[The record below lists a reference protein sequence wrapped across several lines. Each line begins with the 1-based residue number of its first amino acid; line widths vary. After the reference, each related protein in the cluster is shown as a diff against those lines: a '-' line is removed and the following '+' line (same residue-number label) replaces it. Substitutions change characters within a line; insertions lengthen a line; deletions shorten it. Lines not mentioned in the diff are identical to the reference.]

1 MRPRILLEFGCL
13 LLGAACAPFSGAENA
28 LNGPSPDQLSPRHFN
43 AFWLGER
50 VDLGPDWLF
59 SPDDN
64 PAYASPTYD
73 DSGWRIISTNR
84 PLTDYGIHDIP
95 YAWYRIHV
103 HVDRRWNN
111 QAIEVQYTKGSYELY
126 VNGVRIGANGN
137 MVGMLESS
145 QDYLTAYNIPDSMIA
160 PNGDLVI
167 AIRFAINKMGDES
180 PGTSTPLGTDRIF
193 IANREQAP
201 RDASYEASHQT
212 ASYFILFGLNLVV
225 GIVAFA
231 LYLAMRSQA
240 EYLAISI
247 ALLATSLQAAVT
259 IWDHLHASTAAADFL
274 SFLAV
279 GIVGVAGIEFVR
291 LIVHLRRSGWLL
303 ALEIVLFLGYFAK
316 PLLDIGLWTAYS
328 AFAAF
333 FVPSL
338 IVAALLPVLLLRA
351 TLRGNRDARLFFPPV
366 AFIGF
371 LNYWNFLAQLSLYF
385 HLSLNIPPIPYFH
398 LAGYG
403 FILWDVWGVIYCV
416 TMLLFLVLRTI
427 GIARERAQAAAELEA
442 ARTVQQVL
450 IPEEVPSIPGFAIH
464 SVYRPA
470 GQVGGDFFQI
480 LPVRGG
486 GVLVVIGDVSGK
498 GMPAAMTVSL
508 LVGTV
513 RTLAHYTQ
521 SPGEILAAMNQR
533 MLARSRGGFTTCLVL
548 RADTDGKLTV
558 ANAGHIPPYLA
569 GQELALESSLPLGLS
584 ADTTYSEA
592 VFLLS
597 ANQQLTLL
605 TDGVVEA
612 RDKAGALFGFERS
625 AALSTQP
632 AEAIA
637 GAAQA
642 FGQDDDITALTLSF
656 AGVASSA

>member
-1 MRPRILLEFGCL
+1 MLPRKLLAVGFL
-13 LLGAACAPFSGAENA
+13 LLAACAPYAGAQNTGHGPTPGQ
-28 LNGPSPDQLSPRHFN
+28 LNPRHFD
-43 AFWLGER
+43 AYWLGLR
-50 VDLGPDWLF
+50 VNLGPDWLF

-64 PAYASPTYD
+64 SAYASPTYD
-73 DSGWRIISTNR
+73 DSGWKTVSQNKQ
-84 PLTDYGIHDIP
+84 LTDYGVRNIP

-103 HVDRRWNN
+103 HVDPRWNN
-111 QAIEVQYTKGSYELY
+111 LAVEVQYITGSYELY
-126 VNGVRIGANGN
+126 VNGVRIGANGAMN
-137 MVGMLESS
+137 GMLESS
-145 QDYLTAYNIPDSMIA
+145 QDYLTSYDIPDSMIA

-167 AIRFAINKMGDES
+167 AIRFAINKMGDQG
-180 PGTSTPLGTDRIF
+180 PGTSTPLTADRIF

-225 GIVAFA
+225 GIVALA

-259 IWDHLHASTAAADFL
+259 IWIHLHASTAADDFL
-274 SFLAV
+274 SWLAI
-279 GIVGVAGIEFVR
+279 GITGIASIEFVR
-291 LIVHLRRSGWLL
+291 LIVHLRRSRWLL
-303 ALEIVLFLGYFAK
+303 ALEIVLFLCYFSK
-316 PLLDIGLWTAYS
+316 PLLDIGLWTGYS

-338 IVAALLPVLLLRA
+338 IVAALLPALLLRA
-351 TLRGNRDARLFFPPV
+351 TLRGNRDARLFLPPV

-371 LNYWNFLAQLSLYF
+371 LNYWNFLAQLSFYF
-385 HLSLNIPPIPYFH
+385 HLSLKIPPIPYFH
-398 LAGYG
+398 LASYG
-403 FILWDVWGVIYCV
+403 FILWDVWGIIYCV

-450 IPEEVPSIPGFAIH
+450 IPEETPTVRGFAIH
-464 SVYRPA
+464 SVYKPA

-480 LPVRGG
+480 LGTVNG
-486 GVLVVIGDVSGK
+486 GVLAVIGDVSGK

-533 MLARSRGGFTTCLVL
+533 MLARSGGGFTTCLVL
-548 RADTDGKLTV
+548 RADADGKLTV
-558 ANAGHIPPYLA
+558 ANAGHIAPYL
-569 GQELALESSLPLGLS
+569 GGKELPLVNGLPLGLAAES
-584 ADTTYSEA
+584 NYTETT
-592 VFLLS
+592 FQLGPG
-597 ANQQLTLL
+597 QQLMLV

-612 RDKAGALFGFERS
+612 REKDGALFGFERT
-625 AALSTQP
+625 AALSVHS
-632 AEAIA
+632 AESIA
-637 GAAQA
+637 DAAQQ
-642 FGQDDDITALTLSF
+642 FGQDDDITVLTLQRI
-656 AGVASSA
+656 VPT

>member
-1 MRPRILLEFGCL
+1 V
-13 LLGAACAPFSGAENA
+13 N
-28 LNGPSPDQLSPRHFN
+28 
-43 AFWLGER
+43 
-50 VDLGPDWLF
+50 LGPDWLF

-64 PAYASPTYD
+64 SAYASPTYD
-73 DSGWRIISTNR
+73 DSGWKTVSQNKQ
-84 PLTDYGIHDIP
+84 LTDYGVRNIP

-103 HVDRRWNN
+103 HVDPRWNN
-111 QAIEVQYTKGSYELY
+111 LAVEVQYITGSYELY
-126 VNGVRIGANGN
+126 VNGVRIGANGAMN
-137 MVGMLESS
+137 GMLESS
-145 QDYLTAYNIPDSMIA
+145 QDYLTSYDIPDSMIA

-167 AIRFAINKMGDES
+167 AIRFAINKMGDQG
-180 PGTSTPLGTDRIF
+180 PGTSTPLTADRIF

-225 GIVAFA
+225 GIVALA

-259 IWDHLHASTAAADFL
+259 IWIHLHASTAADDFL
-274 SFLAV
+274 SWLAI
-279 GIVGVAGIEFVR
+279 GITGVAGIEFVR
-291 LIVHLRRSGWLL
+291 LIVHLRRSRWLL
-303 ALEIVLFLGYFAK
+303 ALEIVLFLCYFSK
-316 PLLDIGLWTAYS
+316 PLLDIGLWTGYS

-338 IVAALLPVLLLRA
+338 IVAALLPALLLRA
-351 TLRGNRDARLFFPPV
+351 TLRGNRDARLFLPPV

-371 LNYWNFLAQLSLYF
+371 LNYWNFLAQLSFYF
-385 HLSLNIPPIPYFH
+385 HLSLKIPPIPYFH
-398 LAGYG
+398 LASYG
-403 FILWDVWGVIYCV
+403 FILWDVWGIIYCV

-450 IPEEVPSIPGFAIH
+450 IPEETPTVRGFAIH
-464 SVYRPA
+464 SVYKPA

-480 LPVRGG
+480 LGTVNG
-486 GVLVVIGDVSGK
+486 GVLAVIGDVSGK

-533 MLARSRGGFTTCLVL
+533 MLARSGGGFTTCLVL
-548 RADTDGKLTV
+548 RADADGKLTV
-558 ANAGHIPPYLA
+558 ANAGHIAPYL
-569 GQELALESSLPLGLS
+569 GGKELPLVNGLPLGLAAES
-584 ADTTYSEA
+584 NYTETT
-592 VFLLS
+592 FQLGPG
-597 ANQQLTLL
+597 QQLMLV

-612 RDKAGALFGFERS
+612 REKDGALFGFERT
-625 AALSTQP
+625 AALSVHS
-632 AEAIA
+632 AESIA
-637 GAAQA
+637 DAAQQ
-642 FGQDDDITALTLSF
+642 FGQDDDITVLTLQRI
-656 AGVASSA
+656 VPT